1 MISERLIDA
10 RTIVDIRKDV
20 GPSRVELEPSRCTV
34 YPCGC
39 EHRCVQYAPV
49 KMRWALC
56 SYHEGFDDGL
66 EASRLTR

>member
-1 MISERLIDA
+1 MLSERLIDA

-39 EHRCVQYAPV
+39 EHRHVGRG
-49 KMRWALC
+49 KMKWALC

>member
-20 GPSRVELEPSRCTV
+20 GPSRVEFAGPGTV

-39 EHRCVQYAPV
+39 EHRHVGRG
-49 KMRWALC
+49 KMKWALC
-56 SYHEGFDDGL
+56 SYHEGFDAGL
-66 EASRLTR
+66 EAGRLTR